1 MSWFTSLMVAL
12 AVSAT
17 AAPLQAASI
26 VGLFNTGT
34 DASGTALVGGNGVTD
49 PNYTIVDS
57 SDASLIGKPAVTYN
71 FPYPIAED
79 GNSRWVSTDASGL
92 APASTTFRLAFDLT
106 GYDAATAEITGN
118 LAADNAATI
127 KLNGVDTGFTAF
139 GFSAFSSFSLTSGFV
154 GGVNTLDFVVL
165 NAGGPGAFR
174 VDDLVGTADLGVVP
188 EPPGVVPEPGTWAL
202 LILGFGLVGGALRGR
217 RAYFAPQ

>member
-1 MSWFTSLMVAL
+1 MRWFTSLLVVI
-12 AVSAT
+12 AVSST

-34 DASGTALVGGNGVTD
+34 DSSGAALVGGNGVTD

-57 SDASLIGKPAVTYN
+57 SDASLIGNSAVTYN

-79 GNSRWVSTDASGL
+79 GNSRWVSTAASGS
-92 APASTTFRLAFDLT
+92 APASTTFRLVFDLT
-106 GYDAATAEITGN
+106 GYDATTAAITGN
-118 LAADNAATI
+118 LAADNSAII
-127 KLNGVDTGFTAF
+127 KLNGVNTGFGVT
-139 GFSAFSSFSLTSGFV
+139 GFSVFSSFSLTSGFA
-154 GGVNTLDFVVL
+154 GGVNTLDFVVS

-174 VDDLVGTADLGVVP
+174 VDDLAGTAD
-188 EPPGVVPEPGTWAL
+188 PGVVPEPGTWAL